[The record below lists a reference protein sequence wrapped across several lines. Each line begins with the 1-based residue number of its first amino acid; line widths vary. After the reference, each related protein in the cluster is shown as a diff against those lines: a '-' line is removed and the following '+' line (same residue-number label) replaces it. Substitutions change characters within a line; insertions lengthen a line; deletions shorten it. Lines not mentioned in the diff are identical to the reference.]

1 MEWEAYSYFE
11 PFGSP
16 TDDERARMVNQLLW
30 YGNFKGDISDVMLFD
45 RDPEETA
52 RILAR
57 EVASISL
64 EDKIHALFGP
74 LAARVASDEPVVA

>member
-1 MEWEAYSYFE
+1 
-11 PFGSP
+11 
-16 TDDERARMVNQLLW
+16 
-30 YGNFKGDISDVMLFD
+30 VMLFD

-52 RILAR
+52 RIIAR
-57 EVASISL
+57 EAASISL